1 MISTAISNQ
10 DDASVLIPKA
20 VIIGRIMT
28 PNMKKRLA
36 NALAELKK
44 MAEVKAVYL
53 FGSRATGRAVPF
65 SDIDLCVVT
74 GPRIRQKRKTDITSL
89 SDDSIDVSL
98 FWDLPVAMR
107 YRIFKEGRLLFQR
120 NEDYT
125 ENVIMQTLREYLDF
139 KPVIRRFAQAA
150 GVSYE

>member
-1 MISTAISNQ
+1 MTT
-10 DDASVLIPKA
+10 
-20 VIIGRIMT
+20 MT
-28 PNMKKRLA
+28 PDMEKRLA
-36 NALAELKK
+36 SALSELKK

-53 FGSRATGRAVPF
+53 FGSHATGRSVPF
-65 SDIDLCVVT
+65 SDLDLCVVT
-74 GPRIRQKRKTDITSL
+74 GPKIRQKRRTDITSL
-89 SDDSIDVSL
+89 SDESLDVSL

-139 KPVIRRFAQAA
+139 KPVIYRFADAA